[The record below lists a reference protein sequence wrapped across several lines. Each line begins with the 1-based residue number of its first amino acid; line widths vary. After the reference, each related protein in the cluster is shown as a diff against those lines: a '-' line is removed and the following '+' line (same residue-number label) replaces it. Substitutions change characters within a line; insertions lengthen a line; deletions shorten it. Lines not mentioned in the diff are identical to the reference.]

1 MRHLI
6 TLFVTAIATA
16 AMLSYSCG
24 KTTTATVDYG
34 ETLGTTWTV
43 DPITCNGSKTFSKSS
58 NNFSISSTSADPCA
72 NVAVVVTAHTTV
84 PSASAMNLDTATT
97 SLSYDVNATDNGGIY
112 ELTVGDRPY
121 VSSNYEAITLH
132 VPFDPAL
139 ITSGYK
145 DNLHIFV
152 RILNKDDNSLAD
164 VMGTITSTNVVTVT
178 LSGLP
183 SYIYVAAIFNEYMQ
197 ASAPSVAGAD
207 ISKDAQENDYLYD
220 VTGNWSTKKWCAV
233 YSKKY
238 VSKLLGITEGEVA
251 AAAQTLVANNAQ
263 SIQTIYSALNV
274 TSPNLKEFT
283 GSTDPCGSVLGA
295 TARYIIYWGKQ
306 GGSFTPTD
314 SGEIVPSYENHYGQ
328 MYVPIESAY
337 WTIATNDQT
346 IYGIIGHQMLH
357 AIQDGYGIF
366 GDTTQGYRE
375 GSATAFGASLDDKY
389 ESGASIYTPTVR
401 SLSDSDTFILSNFL
415 MLNKDSNNDL
425 ATAFSNQ
432 DFFTY
437 TANQYGGGTF
447 DYFKNLFTNLQ
458 SAIESDYGSL
468 SSSDDYASRYN
479 PDRAGLFSAL
489 NTTLKQLTDA
499 PTLYTIYTD
508 FLLQRSFDHNANSQ
522 LRAADP
528 TTPGLDADLFAY
540 SAANTAI
547 TSIADVPLNPLSIGT
562 TLEARFK
569 DVPPLSAR
577 VIRITPTQVATT
589 GATINVALSPSSG
602 SIGTIFQGF
611 AYQNAV
617 SVPIS
622 SSMTFSN
629 FGTALTDKIDIIVTN
644 DPNVSGGTS
653 YDIYSIY
660 FTVSGTNGS

>member
-1 MRHLI
+1 MRRSISLY
-6 TLFVTAIATA
+6 LFSALLSAVIAFG
-16 AMLSYSCG
+16 CG
-24 KTTTATVDYG
+24 KTTTANVDYG

-72 NVAVVVTAHTTV
+72 NVVVVITPHTSI
-84 PSASAMNLDTATT
+84 PSASAMNLDSATT

-112 ELTVGDRPY
+112 EVSVGDRPY

-132 VPFDPAL
+132 VPFSTSL

-164 VMGTITSTNVVTVT
+164 VMGTITSENVVTVT

-183 SYIYVAAIFNEYMQ
+183 SSIYVAAIFNEYMQ
-197 ASAPSVAGAD
+197 ASAPSNAGAD
-207 ISKDAQENDYLYD
+207 ISKDAHENDYLYD

-233 YSKKY
+233 YNKKY
-238 VSKLLGITEGEVA
+238 VSKLLGITEGAVA
-251 AAAQTLVANNAQ
+251 AEAQSLVANNAQ

-283 GSTDPCGSVLGA
+283 GSTDPCGSALGA
-295 TARYIIYWGKQ
+295 TARYIIYWGVS
-306 GGSFTPTD
+306 GNSYSPID
-314 SGEIVPSYENHYGQ
+314 AGEIVPSYGNDYGQ
-328 MYVPIESAY
+328 MYVPILSAY
-337 WTIATNDQT
+337 WTVATNGQT

-357 AIQDGYGIF
+357 AIQDGYEIF

-375 GSATAFGASLDDKY
+375 GTATAFGASLDDMY
-389 ESGASIYTPTVR
+389 ESGASTYTPSVR
-401 SLSDSDTFILSNFL
+401 SLSDSDTFLLSNFL
-415 MLNKDSNNDL
+415 MLNVDSSSNL
-425 ATAFSNQ
+425 ATSFSNQ
-432 DFFTY
+432 DFFVY
-437 TANQYGGGTF
+437 TANEYGGGTF
-447 DYFKNLFTNLQ
+447 DYYYNLFRNLQ
-458 SAIESDYGSL
+458 SEIESD
-468 SSSDDYASRYN
+468 DDYAARYS
-479 PDRAGLFSAL
+479 PDRSSLFSAL

-508 FLLQRSFDHNANSQ
+508 FLQQRAFDHNANSQ
-522 LRAADP
+522 LRAGDP

-540 SAANTAI
+540 SAANVAI
-547 TSIADVPLNPLSIGT
+547 TAIADVPLNPLSIGT
-562 TLEARFK
+562 ELLARFK

-589 GATINVALSPSSG
+589 GATINVTLSPSSG

-617 SVPIS
+617 AVPIS

-629 FGTALTDKIDIIVTN
+629 FGTATTDEILVILAN

-660 FTVSGTNGS
+660 FTISGTNGS